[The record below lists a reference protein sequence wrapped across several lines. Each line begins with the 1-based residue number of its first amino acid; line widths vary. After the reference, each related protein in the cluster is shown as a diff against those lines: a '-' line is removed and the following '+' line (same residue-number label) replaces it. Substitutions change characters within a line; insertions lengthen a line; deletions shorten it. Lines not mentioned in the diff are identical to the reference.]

1 MSSAGLEI
9 LIVSSGKTDRAD
21 KRSVPQT
28 ALRTLTGALLL
39 CAGCISLPA
48 RAADDD
54 YQPRTMYGDLGIL
67 EMPSA
72 RMAPDGQISLT
83 AAGRPDTQ
91 RYTLGFQ
98 VLPWLEGSFRYSHI
112 KQYLATT
119 SYYDRSFGLKIRLS
133 QEDDFW
139 PEVSLGIR
147 DILGTGVY
155 GEEYIVATKRIYD
168 FEISGGLGWGRLS
181 SNQTLS
187 NPLGEIFPSFK
198 TRSGASTNGT
208 GSLDFGQYFHGPYLG
223 GFAGIIW
230 KTPIEGLDLLAEYS
244 SDDYKS
250 EQKGTFGF
258 RTRSP
263 FNVGVAYHLFDSVT
277 LSAGYYYGTTYGLV
291 LTLFT
296 DPTKPLAPIRV
307 GPDVPAPVIRSDL
320 QQMQALEDFVYRKET
335 GSAAANEY
343 RPSNAILS
351 QKMGARDVEFVGK
364 TLFVD
369 VKFTSSATTQ
379 CDRYSRIA
387 ASLGE
392 RADTIAMSDLEDG
405 SGQVKFCAVRR
416 QASPAT
422 VVLADSLS
430 DADGV
435 AEQVDIS
442 PTVDDRSVKIETIK
456 TAIAAQN
463 IEVESISMG
472 DSKVSVYYRNM
483 QYRSEAEAAGRIAR
497 VLMAQAPPNI
507 EIFDL
512 ISIVSGVP
520 MREFRLS
527 RTALERVPATR
538 GDADELADAIDLE
551 MPDLRLPAWEAGR
564 DASYPRFSWGISPAL
579 RESLFDPS
587 SPLTAQ
593 VSAAVSAALE
603 VTPGWTLEGSFDANI
618 WNNFNLNAPSASA
631 LPHVRSD
638 IAQYFKHGEYG
649 FSALDTSYRA
659 RIADDVFVEAKAG
672 YLEDMFA
679 GAGGQILWRP
689 DRSRF
694 AFGADIYEVWQ
705 RNFDRLFGAQKYHV
719 LTGHV
724 SVYYQSPWYGLNLQ
738 VHAGRYLAGDYG
750 ATFEL
755 TRRFSTGVEI
765 GFFATFTNVPFKEF
779 GEGSFD
785 KGLIVRIPFEWALP
799 FFTQSSYD
807 LDLRSLTR
815 DGGQRLMGDDSLFD
829 ETRST
834 GYSEVWDHL
843 DDITNP

>member
-1 MSSAGLEI
+1 MPL
-9 LIVSSGKTDRAD
+9 GKADHTDRW
-21 KRSVPQT
+21 SVPQT
-28 ALRTLTGALLL
+28 ALRTITGALLL
-39 CAGCISLPA
+39 WAGCISTPA

-72 RMAPDGQISLT
+72 RMAPDGQISIT
-83 AAGRPDTQ
+83 VAGRPDTQ

-98 VLPWLEGSFRYSHI
+98 VLPWLEASFRYSHV
-112 KQYLATT
+112 KQYRATT
-119 SYYDRSFGLKIRLS
+119 NYYDRSFGLKLRLS

-139 PEVSLGIR
+139 PEVSLGVR

-155 GEEYIVATKRIYD
+155 GEEYLVATKRVYD
-168 FEISGGLGWGRLS
+168 FEISGGFGWGRLS
-181 SNQTLS
+181 SNKTLS
-187 NPLGEIFPSFK
+187 NPLGEIFSSFK
-198 TRSGASTNGT
+198 TRASVFSNGT
-208 GSLDFGQYFHGPYLG
+208 GKLDFGQFFHGPYVG
-223 GFAGIIW
+223 AFGGIIW

-244 SDDYKS
+244 SDNYSS
-250 EQKGTFGF
+250 ERTKTFGF
-258 RTRSP
+258 RTKSP

-296 DPTKPLAPIRV
+296 DPTKPLSPVRV
-307 GPDVPAPVIRSDL
+307 GSDVPAPVIRSNL
-320 QQMQALEDFVYRKET
+320 QQMQALEDFVYNREP
-335 GSAAANEY
+335 GNSATNEF
-343 RPSNAILS
+343 RPSNAVLS
-351 QKMGARDVEFVGK
+351 RKMGARDVEFVGK

-369 VKFTSSATTQ
+369 VKFTSSAAIQ
-379 CDRYSRIA
+379 CNRYAQIA
-387 ASLGE
+387 TALGE
-392 RADTIAMSDLEDG
+392 RADSIAMSDLEGG
-405 SGQVKFCAVRR
+405 SGQVKFCPIRN
-416 QASPAT
+416 QTPPST
-422 VVLADSLS
+422 VILANSS
-430 DADGV
+430 SEADDT
-435 AEQVDIS
+435 AELGNMS
-442 PTVDDRSVKIETIK
+442 PTTVADRSTKVEPIRA
-456 TAIAAQN
+456 AITAQN
-463 IEVESISMG
+463 IEVESIAMG
-472 DSKVSVYYRNM
+472 ESKVSVYYRNM
-483 QYRSEAEAAGRIAR
+483 QYRSDAEAAGRIAR
-497 VLMAQAPPNI
+497 ILMAQAPPSI

-512 ISIVSGVP
+512 VSIVSGVP

-527 RTALERVPATR
+527 RTALERIPVTR
-538 GDADELADAIDLE
+538 GDAVELADAIDLE
-551 MPDLRLPAWEAGR
+551 MPDLDLPAWKMGR
-564 DASYPRFSWGISPAL
+564 DAFYPRFSWGVSPAL

-593 VSAAVSAALE
+593 ISAAASAGLE

-638 IAQYFKHGEYG
+638 IAQYLKHGEYG
-649 FSALDTSYRA
+649 FSSLDTSYRA
-659 RIADDVFVEAKAG
+659 RIADDVFVEARAG

-689 DRSRF
+689 DKSRF
-694 AFGADIYEVWQ
+694 TFGADLYEVWQ

-765 GFFATFTNVPFKEF
+765 GFFATFTNVPFKKF

-815 DGGQRLMGDDSLFD
+815 DGGQRLVGDDSLFD

-834 GYSEVWDHL
+834 GYSEIWDHL